1 MKLGEIKTPHPLFMT
16 DTPKNSS
23 SVGELTPG
31 MRQYMEAKRS
41 LPKDTLLMFRMGDF
55 YEMFFEDAKIAAG
68 LMNVVLTS
76 RAGAPLCGVP
86 YKAVRLYVP
95 KLLAAG
101 YKVALADQM
110 EDAKQAKGLVR
121 RDITEVISPG
131 TVMEDSLLDDRR
143 SNYLAALLPA
153 SRGGVWGLSSLELST
168 GEFRVAELT
177 SDELEAELT
186 RLNPAE
192 VLAPATTL
200 EHWERTGFPPQLP
213 LHLSWTSMEDWHF
226 DIPLATQELQR
237 HFRVASLDGFGCRG
251 MEAALG
257 AAGAVLSYACQNLRK
272 DASNITSI
280 TAYQPGECLILDRIS
295 QRNLEL
301 VEPLFTGEKNN
312 TLLSV
317 LDETITPMGARL
329 LREWMLRPLRSRSEI
344 LRRQEAVSNLVEKP
358 MLLGEIRDA
367 LTAIRDLERTVTRL
381 AVGSN
386 ATARDLVALR
396 NGLEML
402 PGLKT
407 LLRDANAPLLRER
420 ETEMEE
426 LPQLAGLIR
435 RAVVEEPPATI
446 HDGGIFQSGYH
457 QELDVLRRASS
468 EGKDWIAQYQLQ
480 EQQRTGIKS
489 LKVRFNKVF
498 GYFIEVSKSFLD
510 QVPQEYLRKQTIVN
524 GERFI
529 TPELKEIED
538 KVLGADEKSRA
549 LEYELFQE
557 LRQKVCQSLPVIQK
571 SARSIAQVDCLESLA
586 QVAIQYQYVR
596 PEIVEEPVLEILE
609 GRHPV
614 LDARMTEAAFVPNDC
629 QLDAREGQIALITGP
644 NMAGKSTYIRQVAL
658 LVLMAQ
664 MGSFLPVKSAKVGL
678 ADRIFTRVGAA
689 DDLSRGQSTFMVEMV
704 ETANILN
711 HATPNSLIILDE
723 IGRGTSTFDG
733 LSLAWAI
740 AEYLHDTPGAKARTL
755 FATHYHELT
764 DLALTKKGLRN
775 YTVLVRE
782 QGEEILFLRKIVPG
796 IADRSYGIHVA
807 RLAGIPRP
815 ILKRARQ
822 VLENLESNEFD
833 EDDRTRPKLAETK
846 RRGKRSPA
854 DNPNQLTLGF

>member
-1 MKLGEIKTPHPLFMT
+1 MT
-16 DTPKNSS
+16 DTPSKSNT
-23 SVGELTPG
+23 VGELTPG

-153 SRGGVWGLSSLELST
+153 SRGGLWGLASLELST
-168 GEFRVAELT
+168 GEFRVAELNGE
-177 SDELEAELT
+177 ELEAEVT

-192 VLAPATTL
+192 ALAPATLL
-200 EHWERTGFPPQLP
+200 EQWEKNGFPQQLP
-213 LHLSWTSMEDWHF
+213 YRLQWTPLEDWHF

-237 HFRVASLDGFGCRG
+237 HFHVASLDGFGCRG
-251 MEAALG
+251 MEVALG
-257 AAGAVLSYACQNLRK
+257 AAGAILHYACRNLRK

-280 TAYQPGECLILDRIS
+280 VAYQPGECLILDRIS

-301 VEPLFTGEKNN
+301 VDPLFTGEKNN

-317 LDETITPMGARL
+317 MDETVTPMGARL
-329 LREWMLRPLRSRSEI
+329 LRDWMLRPLRKRQEI
-344 LRRQEAVSNLVEKP
+344 LRRQDSVGNLVEKP
-358 MLLGEIRDA
+358 MLLGELRESLA
-367 LTAIRDLERTVTRL
+367 AIRDLERTVTRL

-396 NGLEML
+396 NALEML

-407 LLRDANAPLLRER
+407 LLRDASAPLLQELG
-420 ETEMEE
+420 EAMEE
-426 LPQLAGLIR
+426 MPQLAGEIR

-446 HDGGIFQSGYH
+446 HDGGLFQAGYN
-457 QELDVLRRASS
+457 QELDILRTASS

-498 GYFIEVSKSFLD
+498 GYFIEITKSFLD
-510 QVPQEYLRKQTIVN
+510 QVPQEYIRKQTIVN

-557 LRQKVCQSLPVIQK
+557 MRQQVCQHLPAIQR
-571 SARSIAQVDCLESLA
+571 SARAIAQVDCLESLA
-586 QVAIQYQYVR
+586 QVANQYQYVR
-596 PEIVEEPVLEILE
+596 PEILEDPVLEILD

-614 LDARMTEAAFVPNDC
+614 LDARMTDTPFVPNDC
-629 QLDAREGQIALITGP
+629 HLDANDGQIALITGP

-664 MGSFLPVKSAKVGL
+664 MGSFIPARAARIGL

-711 HATPNSLIILDE
+711 HATPKSLIILDE

-740 AEYLHDTPGAKARTL
+740 AEYLHDTPSAKARTL

-764 DLALTKKGLRN
+764 DLALSKPGLRN

-782 QGEEILFLRKIVPG
+782 QGEEILFLRKIIPG

-807 RLAGIPRP
+807 RLAGIPKP
-815 ILKRARQ
+815 ILKRAQQ

-833 EDDRTRPKLAETK
+833 ENDRTRPKLAETK

-854 DNPNQLTLGF
+854 ANPNQLTLGFL